1 METLIKNPM
10 LEQKKRLLLYR
21 LRKEMNGAA
30 LDTMRYFGEDY
41 ERNYGVQIY
50 AIRNLAR
57 EIGTDHE
64 LAKSFYTENIRE
76 VRLVALWI
84 ADAEQ
89 VNVADFDFWASGIIN
104 SEVAEQAS
112 HALLSRIADIDKLLT
127 AWCELESPLLAY
139 CALLSA
145 ARNSGVGQTVVVNAL
160 LRAVAN
166 HPDNR
171 LVAQGATA
179 LAINLADEAIKE
191 LLANLPDNPTSQLL
205 KEEIAWRVE

>member
-1 METLIKNPM
+1 
-10 LEQKKRLLLYR
+10 
-21 LRKEMNGAA
+21 MNGAA
-30 LDTMRYFGEDY
+30 LDTMRYFGADY

-64 LAKSFYTENIRE
+64 LAEFFYKEAIRE

-84 ADAEQ
+84 ADAER
-89 VNVADFDFWASGIIN
+89 VAISDFDFWASGIIN

-112 HALLSRIADIDKLLT
+112 HALLSRIADVAELLQR
-127 AWCELESPLLAY
+127 WCSSDNALLAY

-145 ARNSGVGQTVVVNAL
+145 ARNGRVEPTAAVGAIL
-160 LRAVAN
+160 SAVERFS
-166 HPDNR
+166 DNR

-179 LAINLADEAIKE
+179 LAMQIDDSAVQE
-191 LLANLPDNPTSQLL
+191 LLHSLPDNPTAALL
-205 KEEIAWRVE
+205 REEIAWRVE

>member
-1 METLIKNPM
+1 M

-89 VNVADFDFWASGIIN
+89 VDVADFDFWASGIIN

-145 ARNSGVGQTVVVNAL
+145 ARNCGVGQTVVVNAL

>member
-1 METLIKNPM
+1 M

-30 LDTMRYFGEDY
+30 LDTMCYFGADY
-41 ERNYGVQIY
+41 GRNYGVQIY

-57 EIGTDHE
+57 EIGTDHD
-64 LAKSFYTENIRE
+64 LAKSFYAENIRE

-84 ADAEQ
+84 ADAAQ
-89 VNVADFDFWASGIIN
+89 VSSADFDFWAEGIIN

-112 HALLSRIADIDKLLT
+112 HALLSRIAPIAELLS
-127 AWCELESPLLAY
+127 AWCASDNALLAY

-145 ARNSGVGQTVVVNAL
+145 ARNGGVESAT
-160 LRAVAN
+160 AVEAIAQAVTSFS
-166 HPDNR
+166 DNR

-179 LAINLADEAIKE
+179 LAINLPDEAVRK
-191 LLANLPDNPTSQLL
+191 LLEKMPDNPTA
-205 KEEIAWRVE
+205 KHIREEIAWRVE

>member
-1 METLIKNPM
+1 M

-30 LDTMRYFGEDY
+30 LDTMCYFGADY

-57 EIGTDHE
+57 EIGIDHE
-64 LAKSFYTENIRE
+64 LATYFYAQNIRE

-84 ADAEQ
+84 ADAQQ
-89 VNVADFDFWASGIIN
+89 VAVSDFPFWAEGIIN

-112 HALLSRIADIDKLLT
+112 HALFSQISSINELLLEWCNADN
-127 AWCELESPLLAY
+127 ALLAY

-145 ARNSGVGQTVVVNAL
+145 ARNVSVAEDVAATAILQ
-160 LRAVAN
+160 AVTHFA
-166 HPDNR
+166 DNR

-179 LAINLADEAIKE
+179 LAVKLPSEAIRQIVE
-191 LLANLPDNPTSQLL
+191 ELPDNPTAQHLRD
-205 KEEIAWRVE
+205 EIAWMVEC

>member
-1 METLIKNPM
+1 M

-30 LDTMRYFGEDY
+30 LDTMCYFGADY

-57 EIGTDHE
+57 EIDINHD
-64 LAKSFYTENIRE
+64 LAKSFYAENIRE

-89 VNVADFDFWASGIIN
+89 VSVDELPFWAEGIIN

-112 HALLSRIADIDKLLT
+112 HALLSRITPIAELLG
-127 AWCELESPLLAY
+127 AWCSSDNALLAY

-145 ARNSGVGQTVVVNAL
+145 ARSGRVEQTA
-160 LRAVAN
+160 AVEAIVQAVTIFS
-166 HPDNR
+166 DNR

-179 LAINLADEAIKE
+179 LAINLADEAVKE
-191 LLANLPDNPTSQLL
+191 LLEKLPDNPTAKLL
-205 KEEIAWRVE
+205 REEIAWRVER

>member
-1 METLIKNPM
+1 MENSV

-30 LDTMRYFGEDY
+30 LDTMCYFGADY
-41 ERNYGVQIY
+41 ARNYGVQIY

-57 EIGTDHE
+57 EIGTDHD
-64 LAKSFYTENIRE
+64 LAVSFYTENIRA

-89 VNVADFDFWASGIIN
+89 VASADFDFWAAGIIN

-112 HALLSRIADIDKLLT
+112 HALLSRITPIAELLT
-127 AWCELESPLLAY
+127 AWCASDNALLAY

-145 ARNSGVGQTVVVNAL
+145 ARNGGVEPTVAVESIAQ
-160 LRAVAN
+160 AVATFS
-166 HPDNR
+166 DNR

-179 LAINLADEAIKE
+179 LAINLPDEAVKQ
-191 LLANLPDNPTSQLL
+191 LLEKLPDNPTAQLL
-205 KEEIAWRVE
+205 CEEIAWRVE

>member
-1 METLIKNPM
+1 M
-10 LEQKKRLLLYR
+10 LERKKRLLLFR

-30 LDTMRYFGEDY
+30 LDTMRYFGADY

-64 LAKSFYTENIRE
+64 LAEFFYKEAIRE

-84 ADAEQ
+84 ADAER
-89 VNVADFDFWASGIIN
+89 VAISDFDFWASGIIN

-112 HALLSRIADIDKLLT
+112 HALLSRIADVAELLQR
-127 AWCELESPLLAY
+127 WCSSDNALLAY

-145 ARNSGVGQTVVVNAL
+145 ARNGRVEPTAAVGAIL
-160 LRAVAN
+160 SAVERFS
-166 HPDNR
+166 DNR

-179 LAINLADEAIKE
+179 LAMQIDDSSVQE
-191 LLANLPDNPTSQLL
+191 LLHSLPDNPTATLIR
-205 KEEIAWRVE
+205 EEIAWRVE

>member
-1 METLIKNPM
+1 M

-30 LDTMRYFGEDY
+30 LDTMCYFGADY

-57 EIGTDHE
+57 EIGIDHE
-64 LAKSFYTENIRE
+64 LATYFYTQNIRE

-84 ADAEQ
+84 ADAQQ
-89 VNVADFDFWASGIIN
+89 VAVSDFPFWAEGIIN

-112 HALLSRIADIDKLLT
+112 HALFSQISSINELLLEWSNADN
-127 AWCELESPLLAY
+127 ALLAY

-145 ARNSGVGQTVVVNAL
+145 ARNVSVAKDVAATAL
-160 LRAVAN
+160 LQAVTHFA
-166 HPDNR
+166 DNR

-179 LAINLADEAIKE
+179 LAVKLPSDAIRQIVE
-191 LLANLPDNPTSQLL
+191 ELPDNPTAQHLRD
-205 KEEIAWRVE
+205 EIAWMVEC

>member
-1 METLIKNPM
+1 M

-64 LAKSFYTENIRE
+64 LAKSFYIENIRE

-89 VNVADFDFWASGIIN
+89 VDVADFDFWASGIIN

-179 LAINLADEAIKE
+179 LAINLADEPIKE

>member
-1 METLIKNPM
+1 MF
-10 LEQKKRLLLYR
+10 EQKKRLLLYR

-30 LDTMRYFGEDY
+30 LDTMRYFGADY
-41 ERNYGVQIY
+41 GRNYGVQIY

-57 EIGTDHE
+57 EIGTDHS
-64 LAKSFYTENIRE
+64 LAKLFCTENIRE

-89 VNVADFDFWASGIIN
+89 VDVADFPFWASGIIN

-112 HALLSRIADIDKLLT
+112 HALLSRIEPISELLY
-127 AWCELESPLLAY
+127 AWCSSDNALLAY

-145 ARNSGVGQTVVVNAL
+145 ARNGGVEA
-160 LRAVAN
+160 RMAVKAIVQAVTTFS
-166 HPDNR
+166 DNR

-179 LAINLADEAIKE
+179 LAMQLSDEAVKN
-191 LLANLPDNPTSQLL
+191 LLQTIPDNPTTQLL
-205 KEEIAWRVE
+205 REEIAWRVE

>member
-1 METLIKNPM
+1 
-10 LEQKKRLLLYR
+10 
-21 LRKEMNGAA
+21 MNGAA
-30 LDTMRYFGEDY
+30 LDTMCYFGADY

-64 LAKSFYTENIRE
+64 LAKSFYIENIRE

-84 ADAEQ
+84 ADAER
-89 VNVADFDFWASGIIN
+89 VEVADFPFWAEGIIN

-112 HALLSRIADIDKLLT
+112 HALLSRIAPISELLS
-127 AWCELESPLLAY
+127 AWCSSDNALLAY

-145 ARNSGVGQTVVVNAL
+145 ARNGGIEA
-160 LRAVAN
+160 RMAVKAIVQAVITFS
-166 HPDNR
+166 DNR

-179 LAINLADEAIKE
+179 LAINLADDVVAE
-191 LLANLPDNPTSQLL
+191 LLEKLPDNSTA
-205 KEEIAWRVE
+205 KVVREEIAWRLQ

>member
-1 METLIKNPM
+1 MF
-10 LEQKKRLLLYR
+10 EQKKRLLLFR

-30 LDTMRYFGEDY
+30 LDTMRYFGADY

-64 LAKSFYTENIRE
+64 LAEYFYTQNIRE

-84 ADAEQ
+84 ADAER
-89 VNVADFDFWASGIIN
+89 VAAPDFDFWASGIIN

-112 HALLSRIADIDKLLT
+112 HVLLSRIADVAELLQRWSRSDN
-127 AWCELESPLLAY
+127 ALLAY
-139 CALLSA
+139 CALLAA
-145 ARNSGVGQTVVVNAL
+145 ARNGGVESATVVKAIVQ
-160 LRAVAN
+160 AVTTFS
-166 HPDNR
+166 DNR

-179 LAINLADEAIKE
+179 LAMQLNDNAIKN
-191 LLANLPDNPTSQLL
+191 LLDNLPDNPTAQLL
-205 KEEIAWRVE
+205 KEEVAWRVEA

>member
-1 METLIKNPM
+1 M
-10 LEQKKRLLLYR
+10 LEQKKRLLLFR

-30 LDTMRYFGEDY
+30 LDTMRYFGADY

-64 LAKSFYTENIRE
+64 LAEFFYKEAIRE

-84 ADAEQ
+84 ADAER
-89 VNVADFDFWASGIIN
+89 VVTSDFDFWASGIIN

-112 HALLSRIADIDKLLT
+112 HALLSRIADVEELLQR
-127 AWCELESPLLAY
+127 WCSSDNALLAY

-145 ARNSGVGQTVVVNAL
+145 ARNGRVEPTAAISAIL
-160 LRAVAN
+160 LAVERFS
-166 HPDNR
+166 DNR

-179 LAINLADEAIKE
+179 LAMQIDDEAVQE
-191 LLANLPDNPTSQLL
+191 LLHKLPDSPTSTLL
-205 KEEIAWRVE
+205 REEISWRVE

>member
-1 METLIKNPM
+1 M
-10 LEQKKRLLLYR
+10 LEQKKRLLLFR

-30 LDTMRYFGEDY
+30 LDTMRYFGADY

-64 LAKSFYTENIRE
+64 LAEFFYKEAIRE

-84 ADAEQ
+84 ADAER
-89 VNVADFDFWASGIIN
+89 VAISDFDFWASGIIN

-112 HALLSRIADIDKLLT
+112 HALLSRIADVAELLQR
-127 AWCELESPLLAY
+127 WCSSDNALLAY

-145 ARNSGVGQTVVVNAL
+145 ARNGRVEPTAAIDAILS
-160 LRAVAN
+160 AVERFS
-166 HPDNR
+166 DNR

-179 LAINLADEAIKE
+179 LAMQIDDSAVQE
-191 LLANLPDNPTSQLL
+191 LLHRLPDNPTATLL
-205 KEEIAWRVE
+205 REEISWRVE

>member
-1 METLIKNPM
+1 M

-30 LDTMRYFGEDY
+30 LDTMCYFGADY

-57 EIGTDHE
+57 EIGTDHT
-64 LAKSFYTENIRE
+64 LAEYFYTQNIRE

-89 VNVADFDFWASGIIN
+89 VGVANFDFWGEGIIN

-112 HALLSRIADIDKLLT
+112 HALLSRIACVAELLT
-127 AWCELESPLLAY
+127 KWSASNNALLAY
-139 CALLSA
+139 SALLAS
-145 ARNSGVGQTVVVNAL
+145 ARNGGVESSVAISAIL
-160 LRAVAN
+160 SAVTKFD
-166 HPDNR
+166 DNR

-179 LAINLADEAIKE
+179 LAMQIDDRAVAE
-191 LLANLPDNPTSQLL
+191 LLEKLPDNPTAQLL
-205 KEEIAWRVE
+205 REEVAWRVEC

>member
-1 METLIKNPM
+1 MF
-10 LEQKKRLLLYR
+10 EQKKRLLLFR

-30 LDTMRYFGEDY
+30 LDTMRYFGADY

-64 LAKSFYTENIRE
+64 LAEYFYTQNIRE

-84 ADAEQ
+84 ADAER
-89 VNVADFDFWASGIIN
+89 VAAPDFDFWASGIIN

-112 HALLSRIADIDKLLT
+112 HALLSRIADVAELLQRWSSSDN
-127 AWCELESPLLAY
+127 ALLAY

-145 ARNSGVGQTVVVNAL
+145 ARNGGVESATVVNAIVQ
-160 LRAVAN
+160 AVTTFS
-166 HPDNR
+166 DNR

-179 LAINLADEAIKE
+179 LTINLPDEAIKN
-191 LLANLPDNPTSQLL
+191 LLQNLPNNPTSQLL
-205 KEEIAWRVE
+205 KDEVAWRL

>member
-1 METLIKNPM
+1 MF
-10 LEQKKRLLLYR
+10 EQKKRLLLFR

-30 LDTMRYFGEDY
+30 LDTMRYFGADY

-64 LAKSFYTENIRE
+64 LAKYFYAQNIRE

-84 ADAEQ
+84 ADAES
-89 VNVADFDFWASGIIN
+89 VATSDFDFWASGIIN

-112 HALLSRIADIDKLLT
+112 HALLSRIADVAELLQRWSSSDN
-127 AWCELESPLLAY
+127 ALLAY

-145 ARNSGVGQTVVVNAL
+145 ARNGGVESATVVNAIVQ
-160 LRAVAN
+160 AVTTFS
-166 HPDNR
+166 DNR

-179 LAINLADEAIKE
+179 LTINLPDEAIKN
-191 LLANLPDNPTSQLL
+191 LLQNLPNNPTSQLL
-205 KEEIAWRVE
+205 KDEVAWRL

>member
-1 METLIKNPM
+1 M

-30 LDTMRYFGEDY
+30 LDTMCYFGADY

-57 EIGTDHE
+57 EIGTDDE
-64 LAKSFYTENIRE
+64 LSRYFYTQNIRE

-84 ADAEQ
+84 ADAAQ
-89 VNVADFDFWASGIIN
+89 VSAADFTFWAEGIIN

-112 HALLSRIADIDKLLT
+112 HALFSRIAPIAELLT
-127 AWCELESPLLAY
+127 AWCNTDNALLAY

-145 ARNSGVGQTVVVNAL
+145 ARNGNVAEDVAVEAL
-160 LRAVAN
+160 LQVVARFS
-166 HPDNR
+166 DNR

-179 LAINLADEAIKE
+179 LTVKLSNEAVQQILAQ
-191 LLANLPDNPTSQLL
+191 LPDNPTAQHLRD
-205 KEEIAWRVE
+205 EIAWMVEC

>member
-1 METLIKNPM
+1 M

-30 LDTMRYFGEDY
+30 LDTMRYFGADY

-64 LAKSFYTENIRE
+64 LAEYFYTQNIRE

-84 ADAEQ
+84 ADAER
-89 VNVADFDFWASGIIN
+89 VKTPDFDFWASGIIN

-112 HALLSRIADIDKLLT
+112 HALLSRIADVAELLQR
-127 AWCELESPLLAY
+127 WCSSDNALLAY

-145 ARNSGVGQTVVVNAL
+145 ARNGGVEPTAAVSAIL
-160 LRAVAN
+160 SAVAKFT
-166 HPDNR
+166 DNR

-179 LAINLADEAIKE
+179 LAMQLKE
-191 LLANLPDNPTSQLL
+191 DIIGALLDALPDNPTAKLL
-205 KEEIAWRVE
+205 NDEISWMR

>member
-1 METLIKNPM
+1 MF
-10 LEQKKRLLLYR
+10 EQKKRLLLFR

-30 LDTMRYFGEDY
+30 LDTMRYFGADY

-64 LAKSFYTENIRE
+64 LAKYFYAQNIRE

-84 ADAEQ
+84 ADAES
-89 VNVADFDFWASGIIN
+89 VAAPDFDFWASGIIN

-112 HALLSRIADIDKLLT
+112 HALLSRIADVAELLQR
-127 AWCELESPLLAY
+127 WCSLDNALLAY
-139 CALLSA
+139 CALLAA
-145 ARNSGVGQTVVVNAL
+145 ARNGGVESATAVNAIVQ
-160 LRAVAN
+160 AVTTFS
-166 HPDNR
+166 DNR

-179 LAINLADEAIKE
+179 LAINLPDEAIKN
-191 LLANLPDNPTSQLL
+191 LLENIPDNPTAQLVRD
-205 KEEIAWRVE
+205 EVAWRL

>member
-1 METLIKNPM
+1 M

-30 LDTMRYFGEDY
+30 LDTMCYFGADY

-57 EIGTDHE
+57 EIGIDHE

-84 ADAEQ
+84 ADAEK
-89 VNVADFDFWASGIIN
+89 VSVTDFPFWAEGIIN

-112 HALLSRIADIDKLLT
+112 HALLSRISCVAELLT
-127 AWCELESPLLAY
+127 AWCSSDNALLAY

-145 ARNSGVGQTVVVNAL
+145 ARNGGVVESV
-160 LRAVAN
+160 AVESIVAAVSSFA
-166 HPDNR
+166 DNR

-179 LAINLADEAIKE
+179 LAINLSDDAVQR
-191 LLANLPDNPTSQLL
+191 LLDNLPENPTAKLL
-205 KEEIAWRVE
+205 REEIAWRVE

>member
-1 METLIKNPM
+1 M

-30 LDTMRYFGEDY
+30 LDTMRYFGADY

-57 EIGTDHE
+57 EIGADHE
-64 LAKSFYTENIRE
+64 LAKYFYTQNIRE

-89 VNVADFDFWASGIIN
+89 VTIADFDFWAEGIIN

-112 HALLSRIADIDKLLT
+112 HALLSRVACIAELLT
-127 AWCELESPLLAY
+127 TWCASENALLAY

-145 ARNSGVGQTVVVNAL
+145 ARNGGVESNA
-160 LRAVAN
+160 AVDAVLSAVSN
-166 HPDNR
+166 FSDNR

-179 LAINLADEAIKE
+179 LAINLSDEAVQQ
-191 LLANLPDNPTSQLL
+191 LLDHLPDNPTAHLL
-205 KEEIAWRVE
+205 RDEVAWRVE

>member
-1 METLIKNPM
+1 M

-30 LDTMRYFGEDY
+30 LDTMCYFGADY
-41 ERNYGVQIY
+41 GRNYGVQIY

-57 EIGTDHE
+57 EIGIDHA

-89 VNVADFDFWASGIIN
+89 VETTDFQFWAEGIIN

-112 HALLSRIADIDKLLT
+112 HALLSRIAPISELLS
-127 AWCELESPLLAY
+127 AWCASDNALLAY

-145 ARNSGVGQTVVVNAL
+145 ARNGGVESAKAVVAIVQ
-160 LRAVAN
+160 AVTTFS
-166 HPDNR
+166 DNR
-171 LVAQGATA
+171 LVAQAATA
-179 LAINLADEAIKE
+179 LAINLTDEAVRE
-191 LLANLPDNPTSQLL
+191 LLDNLPDNPTATLL
-205 KEEIAWRVE
+205 REELSWRIE

>member
-1 METLIKNPM
+1 M

-30 LDTMRYFGEDY
+30 LDTMRYFGADY

-57 EIGTDHE
+57 EIGIDHE
-64 LAKSFYTENIRE
+64 LASYFYTQNIRE

-84 ADAEQ
+84 ADAAK
-89 VNVADFDFWASGIIN
+89 VSATDFSFWASGIIN

-112 HALLSRIADIDKLLT
+112 HALLSRIEPIAALL
-127 AWCELESPLLAY
+127 AEWCASENALLAY
-139 CALLSA
+139 CALLAA
-145 ARNSGVGQTVVVNAL
+145 ARNGGVEGDVAVEAIL
-160 LRAVAN
+160 SAVAKFSN
-166 HPDNR
+166 NR

-179 LAINLADEAIKE
+179 LAMTFSDEAVQQ
-191 LLANLPDNPTSQLL
+191 LLEQLPDNPTSTLL
-205 KEEIAWRVE
+205 REEIAWRVEE

>member
-1 METLIKNPM
+1 M

-21 LRKEMNGAA
+21 LRMEMNGAA
-30 LDTMRYFGEDY
+30 LDTMRYFGADY

-57 EIGTDHE
+57 EIGTDHT
-64 LAKSFYTENIRE
+64 LAEYFYTQSIRE

-89 VNVADFDFWASGIIN
+89 VKVSDLDLWASGIIN

-112 HALLSRIADIDKLLT
+112 HALLSRVSCIAELLA
-127 AWCELESPLLAY
+127 AWCASDNALLAY

-145 ARNSGVGQTVVVNAL
+145 ARNGGVEGAISIDAIL
-160 LRAVAN
+160 SAVSN
-166 HPDNR
+166 FSDNR

-179 LAINLADEAIKE
+179 LAINLSDEAVQQ
-191 LLANLPDNPTSQLL
+191 LLDRLPDNPTAHLL
-205 KEEIAWRVE
+205 REEVAWRVE